1 MGDHSSG
8 CRVEYQR
15 VEQWV
20 ISGRSEQR
28 ASCGI
33 SEGEAVGLQRV
44 EQWVISGRSEQRPS
58 SGMSAGGAVGDQRAI
73 RAVGVVWL
81 ISR

>member
-1 MGDHSSG
+1 M
-8 CRVEYQR
+8 
-15 VEQWV
+15 

-58 SGMSAGGAVGDQRAI
+58 SGMSAGGAVGDQQVIIVA
-73 RAVGVVWL
+73 GVVWD
-81 ISR
+81 ISGWSSG